1 MESGRNFPFPTK
13 RKALRRDDSYNGHAP
28 SNRPPAAKQP
38 TEQPRSRSRL
48 MHTGA
53 TTFHLKWYAL
63 LWRFLFFRLIT
74 WDGLLNVR
82 ITTRIITPHSER
94 IPGGSKKEGQ
104 IGAHLCPSLLSCF
117 SRTVVTY
124 TIANKWA
131 VEIGTLCSLT
141 LEFFLRYIL

>member
-1 MESGRNFPFPTK
+1 MGM
-13 RKALRRDDSYNGHAP
+13 
-28 SNRPPAAKQP
+28 PPAIDIPQSNSQP
-38 TEQPRSRSRL
+38 SSL
-48 MHTGA
+48 
-53 TTFHLKWYAL
+53 AL
-63 LWRFLFFRLIT
+63 AHDSCTLGQLLSISSGMRYFGGFCFFRLIT

-117 SRTVVTY
+117 SRTVVIY

-141 LEFFLRYIL
+141 LEFFLRYILPFSL